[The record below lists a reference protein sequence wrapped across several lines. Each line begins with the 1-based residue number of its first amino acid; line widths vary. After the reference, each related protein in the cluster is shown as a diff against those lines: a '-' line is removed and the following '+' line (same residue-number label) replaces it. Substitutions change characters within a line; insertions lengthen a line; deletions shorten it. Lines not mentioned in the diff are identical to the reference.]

1 VENRYLDAVV
11 SSFKIGLYRFLD
23 LSVCT
28 RSRVVAKT
36 QDLLLEGGVR
46 AHLSGG
52 GLKMVGVPHCM
63 VGASRQGESG
73 RGPMNP

>member
-1 VENRYLDAVV
+1 MILKTPLRDCDAVV

-28 RSRVVAKT
+28 RSRVVVEKT

-46 AHLSGG
+46 AHTG
-52 GLKMVGVPHCM
+52 GLKMVGVPHDAFPG
-63 VGASRQGESG
+63 V
-73 RGPMNP
+73 